1 VSKMIRREINE
12 EAGARSDGLMFV
24 SVIFIATFTYIAF
37 TTNPVY
43 TGIGVGDRAP
53 EITGQVW
60 NGNTWETFDLHS
72 FTDPSWEEGD
82 DDGTWFMVEFM
93 DTNCGACQKSAPD
106 IAAQQSKWLDGG
118 SRSMPTNTTVQ
129 FLAVAF
135 SLNPGADGWD
145 YSREEITNFRE
156 NYEHTFGYMDDL
168 DNSNRDVWGI
178 DYTPQY
184 YLIAPNG
191 IIQFASPEAS
201 AGENVWDSMEINIPR
216 GD

>member
-1 VSKMIRREINE
+1 MIRRELNN

-24 SVIFIATFTYIAF
+24 SAIFIATFTYIAF

-53 EITGQVW
+53 ELSGQVY

-72 FTDPSWEEGD
+72 FTDPSWEDGD
-82 DDGTWFMVEFM
+82 EDGTWFMVEFM

-106 IAAQQSKWLDGG
+106 IAAQQSKWLNGG
-118 SRSMPTNTTVQ
+118 RSMPTNTSVQ
-129 FLAVAF
+129 FVAVAF
-135 SLNPGADGWD
+135 SLNPEADGWE
-145 YSREEITNFRE
+145 YSRDEITDFRE
-156 NYEHTFGYMDDL
+156 TYDHTFGYMDDL
-168 DNSNRDVWGI
+168 DNTNRDVWGI

-201 AGENVWDSMEINIPR
+201 AGESIWDSMEINIPR

>member
-1 VSKMIRREINE
+1 MIRREMNE
-12 EAGARSDGLMFV
+12 EAGARSDGLMIV
-24 SVIFIATFTYIAF
+24 SVLFIAAFTYIAF

-53 EITGQVW
+53 ELTGQVW
-60 NGNTWETFDLHS
+60 NGDGDNWQTFDLYS
-72 FTDPSWEEGD
+72 QINDEWQDGD
-82 DDGTWFMVEFM
+82 DDGTWFMIEFM
-93 DTNCGACQKSAPD
+93 DTNCGACQKAAPD
-106 IAAQQSKWLDGG
+106 IVSQQNKWLEPA
-118 SRSMPTNTTVQ
+118 SRSMPANTSVQ
-129 FLAVAF
+129 FVAVAF

-145 YSREEITNFRE
+145 YSRDEIKDFRTD
-156 NYEHTFGYMDDL
+156 YSHTFGYMDDL

-191 IIQFASPEAS
+191 IIKFASPEAE
-201 AGENVWDSMEINIPR
+201 AGMTVWDAMEYNIPR